1 VRVIALL
8 LALVG
13 LGCLASGCDQSGS
26 RGHMMGSG
34 MMGGGMM
41 GQMLP
46 RDSGQTLPEP
56 QSEEAQLFQRY
67 CGQCHATPATTAHSA
82 REWPQ
87 VVDRMKQY
95 MVTQGRAAPDRNQ
108 LQEIIDYLQR
118 HAG

>member
-1 VRVIALL
+1 VRVIALH
-8 LALVG
+8 LALIG
-13 LGCLASGCDQSGS
+13 LGCLAAGCDQSGS
-26 RGHMMGSG
+26 HGHMMGSG

-41 GQMLP
+41 GQMVP
-46 RDSGQTLPEP
+46 NGSGQPLPEP

-67 CGQCHATPATTAHSA
+67 CGQCHATPTTTAHSA

-95 MVTQGRAAPDRNQ
+95 MVTQGKAVNSSDQ
-108 LQEIIDYLQR
+108 LQKIVDYLQL